1 MLRAVACLTLA
12 LATLA
17 APSPATTAGA
27 PVVLSCVK
35 YRGEAR
41 PWGIGFKH
49 VVILESGCTVTAECS
64 VSTDVNPE
72 PVVVTVPAKESR
84 EVVTFLS
91 SPARAFV
98 PSVVCRSN

>member
-1 MLRAVACLTLA
+1 MLRAVACLAFA
-12 LATLA
+12 LATLVQ
-17 APSPATTAGA
+17 PGPPANSGA
-27 PVVLSCVK
+27 PGVLACVK

-49 VVILESGCTVTAECS
+49 VVILVNECTLAAECT

-72 PVVVTVPAKESR
+72 PVVVTVPAKETL

-91 SPARAFV
+91 SPARTFV
-98 PSVVCRSN
+98 PSVVCRSK